1 MASVGPRLTTW
12 YERLTV
18 FRAVRT
24 IVAIAILLV
33 VVGGALA
40 RIVEPQTFTSLGLS
54 YWWAIE
60 TVTTVG
66 YGDIVPRDT
75 AGRLVGSALMLAGLA
90 LIPTL
95 TSAVVSVLIAKRG
108 RTQQDADHRFREDQA
123 AQLARIEERLA
134 QLDGAAKAELDA
146 KDAQ

>member
-1 MASVGPRLTTW
+1 MASAGPRLQTW

-33 VVGGALA
+33 LAGGALA
-40 RIVEPQTFTSLGLS
+40 RIVEPQTFKSLGIS
-54 YWWAIE
+54 YWWALE

-66 YGDIVPRDT
+66 YGDIVPHDT
-75 AGRLVGSALMLAGLA
+75 PGRLVGALLMLTGLA

-108 RTQQDADHRFREDQA
+108 LADKDEERRYREDQA
-123 AQLARIEERLA
+123 TQLARIEERLA
-134 QLDGAAKAELDA
+134 RLDGAAKLDA
-146 KDAQ
+146 EDTP

>member
-1 MASVGPRLTTW
+1 MASAGPRLQTW

-24 IVAIAILLV
+24 IVAIAIVLV
-33 VVGGALA
+33 LAGGALA
-40 RIVEPQTFTSLGLS
+40 RIVEPETFSSLGLS
-54 YWWAIE
+54 YWWAVE

-66 YGDIVPRDT
+66 YGDIVPHDT
-75 AGRLVGSALMLAGLA
+75 PGRLVGALLMLTGLA

-108 RTQQDADHRFREDQA
+108 RADKDEEHRYRDDQA

-134 QLDGAAKAELDA
+134 RLDGAAKLDA
-146 KDAQ
+146 EDTP